1 MKFIKNK
8 KFSILANILKYSFV
22 FMIAF
27 TLVMPFIANATSHPG
42 SNTGQSGSNT
52 GQSGS
57 NTGAGGS
64 NTGNGGSNTGPSKNI
79 TGINFTIKNPIK
91 VDTIGQFIEI
101 VLNAVLVIGVPIVA
115 LAIVY
120 CGFLFVKARGN
131 GEEIKKAKGA
141 FMYTIVGAFL
151 LLGAWVLA
159 KAIGATVNEI
169 ISTT

>member
-1 MKFIKNK
+1 MKFIKSK

-27 TLVMPFIANATSHPG
+27 TLVMPLVVDAKCPENPADC
-42 SNTGQSGSNT
+42 NN
-52 GQSGS
+52 
-57 NTGAGGS
+57 GGDM
-64 NTGNGGSNTGPSKNI
+64 NNGGSMNNGGDMNNGGSKSV
-79 TGINFTIKNPIK
+79 TGISFAIKNPIK

-101 VLNAVLVIGVPIVA
+101 ILNAVLVIGVPIVA

-159 KAIGATVNEI
+159 KAIGVTVNEI

>member
-8 KFSILANILKYSFV
+8 KYSILTNILKYSFV

-27 TLVMPFIANATSHPG
+27 TLIMPAIVNATSHTGTGG
-42 SNTGQSGSNT
+42 SNTGT
-52 GQSGS
+52 GGS

-64 NTGNGGSNTGPSKNI
+64 NTGPSKSV
-79 TGINFTIKNPIK
+79 TGITFGIKNPIK
-91 VDTIGQFIEI
+91 VDTITQFIEI
-101 VLNAVLVIGVPIVA
+101 LLNAVLVIGVPIVA
-115 LAIVY
+115 LAIIY
-120 CGFLFVKARGN
+120 CGFLFVKAQGN
-131 GEEIKKAKGA
+131 GEEIKKAKSA

-159 KAIGATVNEI
+159 KAIGSTVNEI

>member
-1 MKFIKNK
+1 VVVKE
-8 KFSILANILKYSFV
+8 
-22 FMIAF
+22 
-27 TLVMPFIANATSHPG
+27 
-42 SNTGQSGSNT
+42 TGQSGVKESTPN
-52 GQSGS
+52 
-57 NTGAGGS
+57 
-64 NTGNGGSNTGPSKNI
+64 KV

-115 LAIVY
+115 LAIIY

>member
-27 TLVMPFIANATSHPG
+27 TLIMPFFVNAEG
-42 SNTGQSGSNT
+42 GVKETGQSGVKET
-52 GQSGS
+52 GQSGVKES
-57 NTGAGGS
+57 TPN
-64 NTGNGGSNTGPSKNI
+64 KV

-115 LAIVY
+115 LAIIY